1 MPAPPPSHLL
11 AGGGAGWTPL
21 KPTTIEIPAEHKPAI
36 VRMLRRDGH
45 SDALTA
51 LIVADRDC
59 YQNDRYLVDVIR
71 ERDGVIV
78 ALSIRRHD
86 GEPCHDWRDFQ
97 RIKNEVAG
105 EDVEAVELY
114 PAESRLVD
122 NANIYWLWCK
132 PPGTRFDFGC
142 AHRSVMEAGDVG
154 NRQRPL

>member
-1 MPAPPPSHLL
+1 MDLRRQRHRPLGMDPPVRRSDGRERLLPRDDRPAPMPAPPPSHLL

-86 GEPCHDWRDFQ
+86 G
-97 RIKNEVAG
+97 
-105 EDVEAVELY
+105 
-114 PAESRLVD
+114 
-122 NANIYWLWCK
+122 
-132 PPGTRFDFGC
+132 
-142 AHRSVMEAGDVG
+142 
-154 NRQRPL
+154 